1 MLRVNGRTGC
11 AHLDQSAGGER
22 NRRGKIVNWSSRKG
36 VGWRAVAFA
45 GPLAMLFAGVPGLLP
60 AVEAVRAQTAAR
72 VVASASA
79 GEVLREI
86 DDPATGDLWL
96 LVRDPARPAGPGRL
110 LLVRHGARLK
120 AGAGGKVLTPARV
133 VAQPIVRAGGQV
145 LVEEHTPVVEARL
158 EAVAL
163 EPAVQGATFR
173 ARLTIGGAVVRV
185 TAVSPGHAVLGA
197 MSEVEP

>member
-1 MLRVNGRTGC
+1 MNRRNRANVGWLVVGFAGWLTAGLAGNAQSGTDASRSLVEEQTIV
-11 AHLDQSAGGER
+11 SAG
-22 NRRGKIVNWSSRKG
+22 NFS
-36 VGWRAVAFA
+36 
-45 GPLAMLFAGVPGLLP
+45 
-60 AVEAVRAQTAAR
+60 
-72 VVASASA
+72 

-96 LVRDPARPAGPGRL
+96 LVRDPSLPAGPGRL
-110 LLVRHGARLK
+110 LLVRHGDRLK
-120 AGAGGKVLTPARV
+120 AGASGKILTPARV

-158 EAVAL
+158 EAVAM
-163 EPAVQGATFR
+163 EPAVQGASFR

-197 MSEVEP
+197 MSEAEP

>member
-1 MLRVNGRTGC
+1 MGRTGC
-11 AHLDQSAGGER
+11 AQVDQSADGER
-22 NRRGKIVNWSSRKG
+22 NRKGKIVNRSSRNG
-36 VGWRAVAFA
+36 VRWRAVAFA

-72 VVASASA
+72 VVASASV

-96 LVRDPARPAGPGRL
+96 LVRDPSLPAGPGRL
-110 LLVRHGARLK
+110 LLVRHGDRLK
-120 AGAGGKVLTPARV
+120 AGASGKILTPARV
-133 VAQPIVRAGGQV
+133 VAQPIVHAGGQV
-145 LVEEHTPVVEARL
+145 LIEEHTPVVEARL
-158 EAVAL
+158 EAVAM
-163 EPAVQGATFR
+163 EPAVQGASFR

-197 MSEVEP
+197 MSEAEP

>member
-1 MLRVNGRTGC
+1 MHRRNRATAGWLAVGLAGWLTAGLAGNAQAAAGASQSFAEKQTVV
-11 AHLDQSAGGER
+11 SAG
-22 NRRGKIVNWSSRKG
+22 NFS
-36 VGWRAVAFA
+36 
-45 GPLAMLFAGVPGLLP
+45 
-60 AVEAVRAQTAAR
+60 
-72 VVASASA
+72 

-110 LLVRHGARLK
+110 LLVRHGTRLT
-120 AGAGGKVLTPARV
+120 AGAGGKTLTPARV

-163 EPAVQGATFR
+163 EPAVQGAAFR
-173 ARLTIGGAVVRV
+173 ARLTIGGTVVRV
-185 TAVSPGHAVLGA
+185 TAVSPGHAVLSA
-197 MSEVEP
+197 TSEVEP